1 MWVECAQ
8 LFRCPWRSGV
18 VLDVLELEFQVVE
31 LPDVDARKQTWVD
44 SLLEQSQLSSPRIK
58 VLNANI
64 LK

>member
-1 MWVECAQ
+1 M
-8 LFRCPWRSGV
+8 
-18 VLDVLELEFQVVE
+18 VLDVLELEFQAVE
-31 LPDVDARKQTWVD
+31 LPDVDAGKQTWVD

>member
-1 MWVECAQ
+1 MWVVCAQ

-18 VLDVLELEFQVVE
+18 VLDVLELEFQAVE

>member
-1 MWVECAQ
+1 MWVVCAQ
-8 LFRCPWRSGV
+8 LFRCPWRSEV
-18 VLDVLELEFQVVE
+18 VLDVLELEFQAVE
-31 LPDVDARKQTWVD
+31 LPDVDAGKQTWVD